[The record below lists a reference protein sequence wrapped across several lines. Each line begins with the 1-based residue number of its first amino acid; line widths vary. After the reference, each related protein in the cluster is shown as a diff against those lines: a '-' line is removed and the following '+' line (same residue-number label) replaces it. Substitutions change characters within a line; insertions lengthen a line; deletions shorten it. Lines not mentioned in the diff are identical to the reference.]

1 MYPGLRG
8 CVVEKVEGAE
18 SCCLLSVRSGVK
30 ATEKSEAW
38 GRGLGAFLAPCSLLP
53 CPARPGGLSTSR
65 GVLCVCVWGIQK
77 EGGLLSLSLWAL
89 PPHAL
94 SLPPRAPLPEC
105 YALEAGR
112 CVWTEC
118 WYARRPWGVCWSV
131 AHKKK
136 KACVEGGVLSVF
148 PPGHG
153 FFSSCLPH
161 QPPG

>member
-8 CVVEKVEGAE
+8 CTRKGGGAE
-18 SCCLLSVRSGVK
+18 SCCLLSARSGVK
-30 ATEKSEAW
+30 AIEKSEAW

-65 GVLCVCVWGIQK
+65 GVLCVWM
-77 EGGLLSLSLWAL
+77 GGAWRGELLSLFSGAPCL
-89 PPHAL
+89 L

-105 YALEAGR
+105 YALETGR

-136 KACVEGGVLSVF
+136 KHALRGECYQYSPLDTRLLF
-148 PPGHG
+148 
-153 FFSSCLPH
+153 
-161 QPPG
+161 